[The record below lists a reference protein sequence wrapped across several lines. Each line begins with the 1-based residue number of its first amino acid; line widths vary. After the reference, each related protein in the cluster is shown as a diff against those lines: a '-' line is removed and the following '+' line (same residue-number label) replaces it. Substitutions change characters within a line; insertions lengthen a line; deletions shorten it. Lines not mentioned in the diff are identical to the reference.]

1 MANAFDYGMGGIF
14 GKQFHSFI
22 HPEEAYQN
30 AEKPI
35 NQGWDEAKGY
45 QTPFWQH
52 GQDQYG
58 RLNDAA
64 GKLSDPAALQNEW
77 SKNYETSPYAQQLLK
92 QNQASGMDAAS
103 SMGLSGSSA
112 ALGNIQ
118 QGAGNIVQQDRQQ
131 YMNDLMQKY
140 MAGIGLGTSLYNT
153 GAEAGKNLGQQATQH
168 GQDIAGLEYGRT
180 AAPGKLYGQ
189 IAGTAL
195 NFIKPGAGNAFTGG
209 GGFNNNQTGY
219 G

>member
-1 MANAFDYGMGGIF
+1 MANMISSFFDPGEAWSRA
-14 GKQFHSFI
+14 GK
-22 HPEEAYQN
+22 
-30 AEKPI
+30 AE
-35 NQGWDEAKGY
+35 NEGWDQAQGY
-45 QTPFWQH
+45 QKPFWQQ

-92 QNQASGMDAAS
+92 QNQASGLDAAS
-103 SMGLSGSSA
+103 SMGLNGSSA

-140 MAGIGLGTSLYNT
+140 MAGIGLGTNLYNT
-153 GAEAGKNLGQQATQH
+153 GAQAGANLGQQSMTH
-168 GQDIAGLEYGRT
+168 GENQAGLQFGRYS
-180 AAPGKLYGQ
+180 APGKLFENLVKTGVGAA
-189 IAGTAL
+189 AGAM
-195 NFIKPGAGNAFTGG
+195 GAPAGG
-209 GGFNNNQTGY
+209 GVAGGFAGANNVLNPG
-219 G
+219 GA